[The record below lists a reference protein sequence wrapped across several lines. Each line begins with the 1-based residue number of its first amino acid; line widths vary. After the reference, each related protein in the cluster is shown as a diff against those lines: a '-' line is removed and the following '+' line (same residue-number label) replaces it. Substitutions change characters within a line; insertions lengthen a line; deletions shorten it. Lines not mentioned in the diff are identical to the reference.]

1 MKTEDCSKENIDICQ
16 PESSEKLMGR
26 REVLNKVGLYALS
39 TATMMVL
46 LKSQPAKAASGSL
59 PMAPT
64 AMPKPAE
71 STWQRT
77 QRL

>member
-1 MKTEDCSKENIDICQ
+1 MKTEDCSKEIIDICQ

-46 LKSQPAKAASGSL
+46 LKSQPAKAQSL
-59 PMAPT
+59 N
-64 AMPKPAE
+64 AMPAPNVAPNE
-71 STWQRT
+71 GWQRT
-77 QRL
+77 TRK